1 MTEDGGEEAWLSWRS
16 IPRLAASVASV
27 PLVVGYA
34 SVGAARLLGRSVGEV
49 LRGASWALDQIV
61 RNTERSKAV
70 GEGLRKSR
78 KPAKGSRDSR
88 AVMRSG
94 AERREDATPG
104 AQPAGA
110 TPRVPEDTG
119 AQGHSTEAPPLTSAL
134 EGFGDELQRIVW
146 PDAACEEEWAAWRS
160 NWHAVGH
167 RMEGCDPPGPDEI
180 PLCWC
185 CGAASPCRCDAAG
198 KCNDCGRCRD
208 HCRCVH
214 AV

>member
-1 MTEDGGEEAWLSWRS
+1 MSKGSREPGRVGMTEDGGEEAWLSWRS

-61 RNTERSKAV
+61 RSTERSKAV

-94 AERREDATPG
+94 AERRGEATPG
-104 AQPAGA
+104 GQPAGG
-110 TPRVPEDTG
+110 TPRGPADTG
-119 AQGHSTEAPPLTSAL
+119 AQGHSTEAPPLTTRLAS
-134 EGFGDELQRIVW
+134 R
-146 PDAACEEEWAAWRS
+146 R
-160 NWHAVGH
+160 
-167 RMEGCDPPGPDEI
+167 
-180 PLCWC
+180 
-185 CGAASPCRCDAAG
+185 GA
-198 KCNDCGRCRD
+198 
-208 HCRCVH
+208 
-214 AV
+214 

>member
-1 MTEDGGEEAWLSWRS
+1 MSKGSREPGRVGMAEDGGEEAWLSWRS

-78 KPAKGSRDSR
+78 KPAKGGRDSR

-94 AERREDATPG
+94 AERRGGATPG
-104 AQPAGA
+104 GEAAGAPPRRPAGYA
-110 TPRVPEDTG
+110 G
-119 AQGHSTEAPPLTSAL
+119 QGTAYR
-134 EGFGDELQRIVW
+134 G
-146 PDAACEEEWAAWRS
+146 
-160 NWHAVGH
+160 
-167 RMEGCDPPGPDEI
+167 
-180 PLCWC
+180 
-185 CGAASPCRCDAAG
+185 
-198 KCNDCGRCRD
+198 
-208 HCRCVH
+208 
-214 AV
+214 

>member
-1 MTEDGGEEAWLSWRS
+1 MAEDGGEEAWLSWRS

-88 AVMRSG
+88 AVVRSG
-94 AERREDATPG
+94 A
-104 AQPAGA
+104 
-110 TPRVPEDTG
+110 
-119 AQGHSTEAPPLTSAL
+119 
-134 EGFGDELQRIVW
+134 GFG
-146 PDAACEEEWAAWRS
+146 PS
-160 NWHAVGH
+160 
-167 RMEGCDPPGPDEI
+167 
-180 PLCWC
+180 
-185 CGAASPCRCDAAG
+185 
-198 KCNDCGRCRD
+198 
-208 HCRCVH
+208 
-214 AV
+214 